1 MNKTKFY
8 GCLGILALAG
18 TMFTACSDDDDN
30 NGKNNAST
38 AVWTVNG
45 GIYSWDNVIF
55 TESDKAGSKD
65 VNDKGTQIVNCYQ

>member
-38 AVWTVNG
+38 AV
-45 GIYSWDNVIF
+45 
-55 TESDKAGSKD
+55 
-65 VNDKGTQIVNCYQ
+65 